1 MGRRLM
7 ALPSPNLDDRRFQQL
22 VDEAKR
28 YVQQRAPEWTDHNV
42 SDPGVTLI
50 ETFAYLVD
58 QLLYRLNRVPDK
70 NYTAFLDLLGIRLF
84 PPAAAVADVD
94 FWLSAPQ
101 PDTVTLTPG
110 TEVTTAGGEADEA
123 VVFATTDE
131 LRIVP
136 SELTRLV
143 TASRTGEQTDRTGEL
158 AEGRDI
164 PAFQTAPQ
172 PGDALLFGLPTAVP
186 RCVVAVRLDSR
197 VEGIGVD
204 PRQPPL
210 VWEAWDGGGWQVC
223 ETGEDSTGGLN
234 RPGEV
239 IVYVPAGHT
248 ASVIGG
254 TRAGW
259 LRCRVTEAEPGQPFY
274 SESPTVREAAVFTV
288 GGTMTV
294 EHAES
299 GTDVPLGTSEGV
311 AGQTFRLGRPPV
323 LLDREPPVVEVSSA
337 EGWQRWDVVEHFGRS
352 GPADRHVQVDSTTGE
367 FTFPPALREPDG
379 TLRQCGA
386 VPPKGAQIRVAR
398 YRTGGGPA
406 GNVARGAISVLR
418 SPVPYV
424 ARVVNRNSP
433 GPRTPAA
440 PTPDTST
447 PAPHSARTP
456 RKAGDPPPGHTPR
469 RGPRRRGRHALPLL
483 RHPQPA
489 RPSVLPTLRDRAESR
504 HEARTAAVVADR
516 VAVPPSGAGGFGQGG
531 AAPGD
536 PGRRGGAVR
545 RRSPAAP
552 RRTRPVRGH
561 PGQTGQAQ
569 AHHPGGHQGERR
581 VPPAPGEEHHRRTEQ
596 QLLGRTRAGRLGDVH
611 LPQAVP
617 PGRPDHHQ
625 RPVQEPGGLRRR
637 GTRTPDG
644 PGGNDAERRAAA
656 QAAHP
661 QRQTGP
667 ADDPRRHQR
676 REDGTPGPALARGTD
691 LGPSTG
697 PRRGGV
703 LPTRLNSTPTAA
715 SPPSPRSMP
724 SPTRWGCGGG

>member
-84 PPAAAVADVD
+84 PPAAAVAEVD

-101 PDTVTLTPG
+101 PDTVTLTQG
-110 TEVTTAGGEADEA
+110 TEVATPGGEADEA

-136 SELTRLV
+136 SELIRLV
-143 TASRTGEQTDRTGEL
+143 TASRAGEQTDRTGEL
-158 AEGRDI
+158 TEGRDI
-164 PAFQTAPQ
+164 PAFQPAPQ

-186 RCVVAVRLDSR
+186 RCVVAVNLDSR

-234 RPGEV
+234 RPGEI

-274 SESPTVREAAVFTV
+274 SESPTVREASVFTV

-299 GTDVPLGTSEGV
+299 ETDVPLGTSEGV

-337 EGWQRWDVVEHFGRS
+337 EGWQRWDVVEHFGGS
-352 GPADRHVQVDSTTGE
+352 GPADRHVQVDATTGE

-386 VPPKGAQIRVAR
+386 VPPKGARIRVAR
-398 YRTGGGPA
+398 YRTGGGPT

-418 SPVPYV
+418 SSVPYV
-424 ARVVNRNSP
+424 ARVVNRESAGGGVAGETLANARLRAP
-433 GPRTPAA
+433 DALRMQERAVTAGDYEIIAGQAA
-440 PTPDTST
+440 PSVRRVRCLPAGGGPGAVRVLVVPDAVADEGDDRLRFEQLIPSDQVL
-447 PAPHSARTP
+447 RTITASLDE
-456 RKAGDPPPGHTPR
+456 RRLIGTRLVVEPPVYQGVT
-469 RGPRRRGRHALPLL
+469 
-483 RHPQPA
+483 
-489 RPSVLPTLRDRAESR
+489 
-504 HEARTAAVVADR
+504 VVARLAAAPADTDR
-516 VAVPPSGAGGFGQGG
+516 VRDAALAALFRHLNPLVGGPEGTGWPFGRPVQY
-531 AAPGD
+531 GD
-536 PGRRGGAVR
+536 VFGVLQRATGNALIEEILLFPADPITGRRGAPTDRVDVAAGALVF
-545 RRSPAAP
+545 SYQHQVVVTALEPEG
-552 RRTRPVRGH
+552 RG
-561 PGQTGQAQ
+561 
-569 AHHPGGHQGERR
+569 
-581 VPPAPGEEHHRRTEQ
+581 
-596 QLLGRTRAGRLGDVH
+596 
-611 LPQAVP
+611 
-617 PGRPDHHQ
+617 
-625 RPVQEPGGLRRR
+625 
-637 GTRTPDG
+637 
-644 PGGNDAERRAAA
+644 
-656 QAAHP
+656 
-661 QRQTGP
+661 
-667 ADDPRRHQR
+667 
-676 REDGTPGPALARGTD
+676 
-691 LGPSTG
+691 
-697 PRRGGV
+697 
-703 LPTRLNSTPTAA
+703 
-715 SPPSPRSMP
+715 
-724 SPTRWGCGGG
+724 

>member
-1 MGRRLM
+1 M

-101 PDTVTLTPG
+101 SDTVTLPPG
-110 TEVTTAGGEADEA
+110 TEVTTAGAEADEA
-123 VVFATTDE
+123 VVFTTTDE
-131 LRIVP
+131 LRILP

-143 TASRTGEQTDRTGEL
+143 TASRTGEQTDLTGEL
-158 AEGRDI
+158 TEGRDI
-164 PAFQTAPQ
+164 PAFQAAPQ

-239 IVYVPAGHT
+239 ILYVPAGHT

-294 EHAES
+294 EHAETE
-299 GTDVPLGTSEGV
+299 TDVPLGTSEGV

-352 GPADRHVQVDSTTGE
+352 GPADRHVQVDATNGE

-386 VPPKGAQIRVAR
+386 VPPKGAQIRVSR

-418 SPVPYV
+418 SSVPYV
-424 ARVVNRNSP
+424 ARVVNREAASGGVAGETIANAKLRAPDALRMQERAVTAEDYEIIAGQAAPSV
-433 GPRTPAA
+433 RRVRCLPAA
-440 PTPDTST
+440 EGAGAVRVLVVPDAVADEGDDRLRFEQLIPSDQVLGAITASLDERRLIGTRLVVEPPTYQGVT
-447 PAPHSARTP
+447 
-456 RKAGDPPPGHTPR
+456 
-469 RGPRRRGRHALPLL
+469 
-483 RHPQPA
+483 
-489 RPSVLPTLRDRAESR
+489 
-504 HEARTAAVVADR
+504 VVARLAAAPADTDR
-516 VAVPPSGAGGFGQGG
+516 VREAALAALFRHLSPLVGGPDGTGWPFGRPVQY
-531 AAPGD
+531 GD
-536 PGRRGGAVR
+536 VFGVLQRATGNALVEEILLFPADPITGRRGAPTDRVDVAAGALVF
-545 RRSPAAP
+545 SY
-552 RRTRPVRGH
+552 
-561 PGQTGQAQ
+561 Q
-569 AHHPGGHQGERR
+569 HQ
-581 VPPAPGEEHHRRTEQ
+581 VVVTAM
-596 QLLGRTRAGRLGDVH
+596 
-611 LPQAVP
+611 
-617 PGRPDHHQ
+617 
-625 RPVQEPGGLRRR
+625 EP
-637 GTRTPDG
+637 
-644 PGGNDAERRAAA
+644 E
-656 QAAHP
+656 
-661 QRQTGP
+661 
-667 ADDPRRHQR
+667 
-676 REDGTPGPALARGTD
+676 ARG
-691 LGPSTG
+691 
-697 PRRGGV
+697 
-703 LPTRLNSTPTAA
+703 
-715 SPPSPRSMP
+715 
-724 SPTRWGCGGG
+724 

>member
-1 MGRRLM
+1 M

-84 PPAAAVADVD
+84 PPAAAVAEVD

-101 PDTVTLTPG
+101 LDTVTLTPG
-110 TEVTTAGGEADEA
+110 TEVATAGGEAEEA
-123 VVFATTDE
+123 VVFTTTDE
-131 LRIVP
+131 LCIVP
-136 SELTRLV
+136 SELIRLV
-143 TASRTGEQTDRTGEL
+143 TASRAGEQTDRTGEL
-158 AEGRDI
+158 TEGRDI
-164 PAFQTAPQ
+164 PAFQAAPQ

-186 RCVVAVRLDSR
+186 RCVVAVNLDSR

-274 SESPTVREAAVFTV
+274 SESPTVREASVFTV

-294 EHAES
+294 EHAETE
-299 GTDVPLGTSEGV
+299 TDVPLGTSEGV
-311 AGQTFRLGRPPV
+311 AGQRFRLGRPPV
-323 LLDREPPVVEVSSA
+323 LLDREPPVVEASSA

-352 GPADRHVQVDSTTGE
+352 GPADRHVQVDATTGE
-367 FTFPPALREPDG
+367 FTFPPVLREPDG

-386 VPPKGAQIRVAR
+386 VPPKGARIRVAR

-418 SPVPYV
+418 SSVPYV
-424 ARVVNRNSP
+424 ARVVNRESAGGGVAGETLANARLRAPDALRMQERAVTARDYEIIAGQAAPSV
-433 GPRTPAA
+433 RRVRCLPAA
-440 PTPDTST
+440 EGAGAVRVLVVPDAVADEGDDRLRFEQLIPSDQVL
-447 PAPHSARTP
+447 RTITASLDE
-456 RKAGDPPPGHTPR
+456 RRLIGTRLVVEPPVYQGVT
-469 RGPRRRGRHALPLL
+469 
-483 RHPQPA
+483 
-489 RPSVLPTLRDRAESR
+489 
-504 HEARTAAVVADR
+504 VVARLAAAPADTDR
-516 VAVPPSGAGGFGQGG
+516 VREAALAALFRHLNPLVGGPDGTGWPFGRPAQYGDVFGVLQRAAGNALIEEILLFP
-531 AAPGD
+531 AD
-536 PGRRGGAVR
+536 PVTGRRGAPTDRVDVAAGALVF
-545 RRSPAAP
+545 SYQHQVVVTALEPEG
-552 RRTRPVRGH
+552 RG
-561 PGQTGQAQ
+561 
-569 AHHPGGHQGERR
+569 
-581 VPPAPGEEHHRRTEQ
+581 
-596 QLLGRTRAGRLGDVH
+596 
-611 LPQAVP
+611 
-617 PGRPDHHQ
+617 
-625 RPVQEPGGLRRR
+625 
-637 GTRTPDG
+637 
-644 PGGNDAERRAAA
+644 
-656 QAAHP
+656 
-661 QRQTGP
+661 
-667 ADDPRRHQR
+667 
-676 REDGTPGPALARGTD
+676 
-691 LGPSTG
+691 
-697 PRRGGV
+697 
-703 LPTRLNSTPTAA
+703 
-715 SPPSPRSMP
+715 
-724 SPTRWGCGGG
+724 